1 MLARA
6 LTDSHY
12 GKPEAITRAFREPR
26 DGNQRTRSYTSL
38 KYPLTAVFTTLTGS
52 RVRNPG

>member
-1 MLARA
+1 LLIGMLARA

-26 DGNQRTRSYTSL
+26 TVTSEPDRTHH
-38 KYPLTAVFTTLTGS
+38 
-52 RVRNPG
+52 